1 MYALETATSVVAQIG
16 MSTEQIA
23 SVSTALTECVNVV
36 LDTFIDLL
44 PIIALITGAIFA
56 VRFVK
61 ARFGEV
67 KRIR

>member
-1 MYALETATSVVAQIG
+1 MEGNEVVAQVG

-67 KRIR
+67 KRIK